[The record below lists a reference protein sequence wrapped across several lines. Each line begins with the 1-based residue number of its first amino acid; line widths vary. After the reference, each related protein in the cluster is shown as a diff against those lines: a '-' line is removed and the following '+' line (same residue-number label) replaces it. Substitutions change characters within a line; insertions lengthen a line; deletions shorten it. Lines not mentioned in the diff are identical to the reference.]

1 MPAVPRV
8 RRAVGISI
16 VCLAAALLAAAG
28 SVARA
33 TRPKAGG
40 AARAAHPKYKDC
52 SQFLTLKQIQMIV
65 APAIVLTKPQKGV
78 EIGAWYYGPRWECG
92 ADWGLDAIGHTTN
105 PWAPFP
111 ILPALWGVAYGGT
124 LKEWRLV
131 NEEEWALDAPVR
143 QSPPPRVLVLRGDDD
158 QRGSVRYAS
167 HLLPVRVHAPP
178 RLPVAVRGVGAP
190 RDKRQARP
198 VDPGHPTR
206 VLTPTR
212 AYAGACALSHSA
224 LCTRFAAW

>member
-1 MPAVPRV
+1 
-8 RRAVGISI
+8 
-16 VCLAAALLAAAG
+16 VCLAAALLGAAG

-131 NEEEWALDAPVR
+131 NEEEYSAPLEGTGPWTHHSVN
-143 QSPPPRVLVLRGDDD
+143 LHLRGYSSFEVTTTSGVPSGTPPISYLYVFTPHHDFLWL
-158 QRGSVRYAS
+158 SVES
-167 HLLPVRVHAPP
+167 AP
-178 RLPVAVRGVGAP
+178 LATNV
-190 RDKRQARP
+190 KLARSIL
-198 VDPGHPTR
+198 VIRPG
-206 VLTPTR
+206 
-212 AYAGACALSHSA
+212 
-224 LCTRFAAW
+224 F